1 LGHEVGEVGQGAL
14 LGSLLVLV
22 GLIVFLLNN
31 AVFDS
36 VLAGLLG
43 SYYNTNGAIPSMPP
57 PPVALII
64 GVSIM
69 LLFAVPSTAVVYF
82 ILKKFINSIKEPA
95 HQAPNLKHTPSN

>member
-1 LGHEVGEVGQGAL
+1 
-14 LGSLLVLV
+14 VLV
-22 GLIVFLLNN
+22 GLIVFLLNS
-31 AVFDS
+31 AVFNN

-69 LLFAVPSTAVVYF
+69 LLFAVPYTVVVYF
-82 ILKKFINSIKEPA
+82 ILKRLINSIKEPT
-95 HQAPNLKHTPSN
+95 HQAPNLEPTPSN

>member
-1 LGHEVGEVGQGAL
+1 M
-14 LGSLLVLV
+14 LV
-22 GLIVFLLNN
+22 GLIVFLLNSV
-31 AVFDS
+31 VFNS

-69 LLFAVPSTAVVYF
+69 LLFAVPSTVVIYF
-82 ILKKFINSIKEPA
+82 ILKRLVNSVKELT
-95 HQAPNLKHTPSN
+95 HQAPT

>member
-1 LGHEVGEVGQGAL
+1 MRLGRLERLVRVL
-14 LGSLLVLV
+14 LWGSLLVLV
-22 GLIVFLLNN
+22 GLIAFLLNS
-31 AVFDS
+31 AVFNN

-69 LLFAVPSTAVVYF
+69 LLFAVPSTVVVYF
-82 ILKKFINSIKEPA
+82 ILKRLINSIKN
-95 HQAPNLKHTPSN
+95 QRNKTPT

>member
-1 LGHEVGEVGQGAL
+1 VL
-14 LGSLLVLV
+14 LWGSLLVLV
-22 GLIVFLLNN
+22 GLIVFLLNS
-31 AVFDS
+31 AVFNS

-69 LLFAVPSTAVVYF
+69 LLFAVPSTAVIYF
-82 ILKKFINSIKEPA
+82 Y
-95 HQAPNLKHTPSN
+95 